1 MDFLKGKKEKPPVK
15 TVVDATPK
23 KQQPDK
29 NMPVLKDEQTKRQA
43 RKVVAYA
50 TDNQG
55 QNRGRTGDDY
65 SGARGGGPG
74 KFG

>member
-1 MDFLKGKKEKPPVK
+1 MDFLKGKKEKPPVR
-15 TVVDATPK
+15 TVVDTPK

-29 NMPVLKDEQTKRQA
+29 NMPDPKDLQTKRKA
-43 RKVVAYA
+43 REVFAYA

-55 QNRGRTGDDY
+55 QNRGRTGDAL
-65 SGARGGGPG
+65 SGTRGGGPG